1 MNDLPEEERRKVA
14 AQVEYFIE
22 LVGRRYDVRPDEVIE
37 AVKWVRE
44 RRELAGKMKQ
54 TGIMSIIGLI
64 LSAVSMAVW
73 EGVKAMLA
81 GGGR

>member
-64 LSAVSMAVW
+64 LSAVFMAVR